1 VRFFVQPDRTF
12 VSTQDPPGA
21 VLVPDNW
28 NDRGYMTSYDLWF
41 RSEDDRPH
49 KLGRFKI
56 ARGDQEMGPSVL
68 EPGEYEDEIPRV
80 EDIGWFS
87 LGQDDLYYDRIRKL
101 GAEAREQIL
110 VGLWDIAFDLERFR
124 LAQEY
129 DVVKTSLLRSVEPE
143 TVRNQFHRI
152 AHGGARV
159 TEFRFQY
166 HFPRADPHLE
176 TAAPRKLTFEVQPD
190 SSPPSNIHVLIGR
203 NGVGKTSLLSEF
215 AGLVVGPDHGRQE
228 FGRIEYLPTTTAPAG
243 EPFVNVLSV
252 SFSAFDAFSEL
263 SAPGASY
270 TYVGL
275 VDESGVERR
284 PKSRAQLAQEFLNSL
299 SEIAAAGR
307 YARWCECVS
316 MLHQDNHLPALLTS
330 DILSSDPN
338 YPGVIPASTARD
350 VADAFSQLSAGHA
363 IVLLTVTR
371 LVEQVAEQ
379 SLVLIDEPEAH
390 LHPPLLSAFVR
401 VLSHLLAERNG
412 VAVVATHSPVI
423 LQEVPRS
430 CVYKLIRTGER
441 HRGRRPSI
449 ETYGENVGVL
459 THEIF
464 GLEVMESGFYAEIEK
479 AVADMDSYDEV
490 LAHFHN
496 QLGGEAKGLVR
507 ILLAEKE
514 SEGGGT

>member
-1 VRFFVQPDRTF
+1 MRFFVQPDRTF

-28 NDRGYMTSYDLWF
+28 NDYGYLTSYDLWF
-41 RSEDDRPH
+41 RPENDPPH
-49 KLGRFKI
+49 KLGRLKI
-56 ARGDQEMGPSVL
+56 ARGDQEIGPHVL
-68 EPGEYEDEIPRV
+68 APGEYEDEIPRV

-110 VGLWDIAFDLERFR
+110 VGLWDIALDLGRFEE
-124 LAQEY
+124 AQRY
-129 DVVKTSLLRSVEPE
+129 DVVQTSLLRSVEPE

-152 AHGGARV
+152 ASGGARV

-166 HFPRADPHLE
+166 HFPAAETHLE
-176 TAAPRKLTFEVQPD
+176 PPAPRKLTFEIQPD
-190 SSPPSNIHVLIGR
+190 SSPPTNIHVLIGR
-203 NGVGKTSLLSEF
+203 NGVGKTSLLSEL
-215 AGLVVGPDHGRQE
+215 AWLVVRPGQAQPD
-228 FGRIEYLPTTTAPAG
+228 FGRVEYLPTNTAPAG

-263 SAPGASY
+263 GAPGASY

-275 VDESGVERR
+275 VDESGAERR

-307 YARWCECVS
+307 YSRWCECVS
-316 MLHQDNHLPALLTS
+316 MLHQDSQLPALLTS
-330 DILSSDPN
+330 DILGSDPN
-338 YPGVIPASTARD
+338 FPGVISSDRAQD

-363 IVLLTVTR
+363 VVLLTLTR
-371 LVEQVAEQ
+371 LVEKVAEQ

-479 AVADMDSYDEV
+479 AVADLDSYDEV

-496 QLGGEAKGLVR
+496 QLGGEARGLVR

-514 SEGGGT
+514 TEGDAT